1 MASKDKARRAGREK
15 VIIRLKDKLSKDL
28 YEVSREFDHMGIKHF
43 SLRHAANG
51 NTLVLSE
58 EGVRMRF
65 ASVH

>member
-15 VIIRLKDKLSKDL
+15 AIRLKDKLSKDL

-65 ASVH
+65 ASVL